1 MGVITAKKLKQ
12 RTGEIIKRVRA
23 GERFTLTYRG
33 KPVARIEPISQSNE
47 QRKFRSV
54 EEAWKDIEETL
65 ARTEPRFADWYEATG
80 WIRGRI

>member
-33 KPVARIEPISQSNE
+33 KPGKNRAQ
-47 QRKFRSV
+47 
-54 EEAWKDIEETL
+54 
-65 ARTEPRFADWYEATG
+65 
-80 WIRGRI
+80 IRRLV